1 MKVWKLRQNYVN
13 DITLENYVRKLR
25 NKKISQNFL
34 SWIKSYLVAA
44 SVSYVR
50 IMLQKWFT
58 LGNTGLH
65 KEKFFQCVVC
75 QQLLTCLTEVI
86 TSDYK

>member
-58 LGNTGLH
+58 LGNTGFH
-65 KEKFFQCVVC
+65 
-75 QQLLTCLTEVI
+75 
-86 TSDYK
+86 